1 MYPYLWINFF
11 IDFILARYPSLNLA
25 LHCGPV
31 AAEQGYPGLYK
42 CHDVPEAIKICQS
55 RGIKVVIGL
64 RSEAGPK
71 WLHKAGDGKEFAG
84 KIWNLFLG
92 GNDKRRPFGE

>member
-1 MYPYLWINFF
+1 MNKFF

-42 CHDVPEAIKICQS
+42 CHDVPEAIKI
-55 RGIKVVIGL
+55 
-64 RSEAGPK
+64 
-71 WLHKAGDGKEFAG
+71 F
-84 KIWNLFLG
+84 F
-92 GNDKRRPFGE
+92 